1 MGCGLVGRASPPPCS
16 MHRAEGRAGGAEV
29 PPRASTGGG
38 QPVTRGRPLRAGEG
52 VLGTEEQQVMSSPN
66 EGAWPWPTDS
76 ETVGPAP
83 CYCPPR
89 AMHASTSPGTR
100 VMDGQGQC
108 DTPDALVQ
116 RPGSAV
122 PGQRIHL
129 PVATYTWDTELPPDH
144 PSPQAQGR
152 PAQWGS
158 AGAQLRCDPA
168 RRRTWPLPLHT
179 PQHRPPCS
187 RGRLCHLPADGPRSQ
202 QTSCGELGWVPIGL
216 DSDPEQRPCGPAFHI
231 SSPLESPSMKGP
243 TRPAG
248 LRG

>member
-16 MHRAEGRAGGAEV
+16 THRAEGRAGGAEL

-38 QPVTRGRPLRAGEG
+38 QPVTRGQPLRAGEG

-76 ETVGPAP
+76 EAVGPAP

-89 AMHASTSPGTR
+89 AMPASTSPGTR

-122 PGQRIHL
+122 PGQQIHL
-129 PVATYTWDTELPPDH
+129 PVATYTWDTELPPITRH
-144 PSPQAQGR
+144 HRRRGVRRSGGLQGPSCRVIPPAGRRGPCPCTPPAPPALLAGKAVSPSCGR
-152 PAQWGS
+152 PTFTTDKLWR
-158 AGAQLRCDPA
+158 AGAGPHWFRLRSRAEALRA
-168 RRRTWPLPLHT
+168 RLSH
-179 PQHRPPCS
+179 
-187 RGRLCHLPADGPRSQ
+187 
-202 QTSCGELGWVPIGL
+202 
-216 DSDPEQRPCGPAFHI
+216 F
-231 SSPLESPSMKGP
+231 
-243 TRPAG
+243 
-248 LRG
+248 